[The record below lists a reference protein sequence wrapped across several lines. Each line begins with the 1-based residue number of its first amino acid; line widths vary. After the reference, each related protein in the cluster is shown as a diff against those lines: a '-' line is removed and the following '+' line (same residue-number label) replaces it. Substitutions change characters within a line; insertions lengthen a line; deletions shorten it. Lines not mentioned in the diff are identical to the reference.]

1 MKAYLV
7 TSESAEQMAVRK
19 RRPLND
25 TREITLD
32 DKWAQVARV
41 LSYQPEKD
49 NALSMLDRVGRLG
62 RGAVRTFHDVL
73 PPNVAQQGG
82 RPMRTRGYEVVQI
95 HRHERSLGHEVR
107 MIIRQ
112 VVDRARHAQQRVVQW
127 QMDRQRG
134 HEGRSLFR

>member
-1 MKAYLV
+1 LKAYLV

-32 DKWAQVARV
+32 DKWAHVARV

-62 RGAVRTFHDVL
+62 RGTVRTFHDVL
-73 PPNVAQQGG
+73 PLNVAQQGS
-82 RPMRTRGYEVVQI
+82 RPMRTRCHEVVQI
-95 HRHERSLGHEVR
+95 HRHERSLGDEMR
-107 MIIRQ
+107 MIIQQ
-112 VVDRARHAQQRVVQW
+112 VVDGARHIQQRAVQW
-127 QMDRQRG
+127 QIERQRG

>member
-1 MKAYLV
+1 
-7 TSESAEQMAVRK
+7 RK

-73 PPNVAQQGG
+73 PPNVAQQVS
-82 RPMRTRGYEVVQI
+82 RSTRTRGREVAQS
-95 HRHERSLGHEVR
+95 HRHERSLGDEVR
-107 MIIRQ
+107 MIIHQ
-112 VVDRARHAQQRVVQW
+112 VVDRVRHVQQRVVQW
-127 QMDRQRG
+127 QMERTRG
-134 HEGRSLFR
+134 YEGRSLSR

>member
-1 MKAYLV
+1 
-7 TSESAEQMAVRK
+7 RK

-62 RGAVRTFHDVL
+62 RGTVRTFHDVL
-73 PPNVAQQGG
+73 PPNVAQQIS
-82 RPMRTRGYEVVQI
+82 RPMRTRGHEVAQS
-95 HRHERSLGHEVR
+95 HRHERSLGDEVH
-107 MIIRQ
+107 MIIHQ
-112 VVDRARHAQQRVVQW
+112 VVDRVRHVQQRVVQW
-127 QMDRQRG
+127 QMERTRG
-134 HEGRSLFR
+134 YEGRSLFR